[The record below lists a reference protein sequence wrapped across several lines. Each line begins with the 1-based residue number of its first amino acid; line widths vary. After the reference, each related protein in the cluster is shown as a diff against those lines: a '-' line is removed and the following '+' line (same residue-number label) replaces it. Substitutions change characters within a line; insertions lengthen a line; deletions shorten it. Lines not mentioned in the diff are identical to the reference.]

1 MARQPGLFD
10 VDERL
15 RRLSDIGD
23 QLEAFA
29 AVVDFEMFRPDL
41 VAALNYSD
49 GARGGRP
56 PFDPVLMFKILV
68 IQAQNN
74 LSDDRAEFLINDRLS
89 FMRFLG
95 LGLGDKVPDAKTIWA
110 FRERLTRA
118 GAIEALFA
126 RFDRAIREAGYI
138 PMSGQIVDASLVSAP
153 KQRNTDEEKKAIK
166 EGRIPE
172 DWKAKPAKLR
182 QKDCDARWTLVFG
195 KARLREDG
203 TRHADIAIPVFG
215 YKSHASIDRRH
226 GFIRKWD
233 VTDASRHDGRML
245 RRGLLDPTNTG
256 TTVWADSAYRSSANE
271 AFMERHG
278 FRSQVHH
285 RKPKGRPMPA
295 HIRRGNASRSSVR
308 AAIEHVF
315 AHQKGP
321 MGLCIRT
328 IGIARARV
336 KIGLANLTYN
346 IRRLVFQERRPL
358 AA

>member
-1 MARQPGLFD
+1 MAKQPGLFD

-23 QLEAFA
+23 QLEAFT

-49 GARGGRP
+49 GAKGGRP
-56 PFDPVLMFKILV
+56 PFDPVVMFKILV

-74 LSDDRAEFLINDRLS
+74 LSDERAEFLINDRLS

-95 LGLGDKVPDAKTIWA
+95 LGLTDKVPDAKTIWA

-126 RFDRAIREAGYI
+126 RFDQAIREAGYI

-153 KQRNTDEEKKAIK
+153 KQRNTESEKRDIK

-172 DWKAKPAKLR
+172 DWKANPAKLR
-182 QKDCDARWTLVFG
+182 QKDRDARWTLVFG

-245 RRGLLDPTNTG
+245 RRGLLDTTNTG

-285 RKPKGRPMPA
+285 RKPRGRSLPP
-295 HIRRGNASRSSVR
+295 HIRRGNAGRSSVR

-315 AHQKGP
+315 AQQKGP
-321 MGLCIRT
+321 MALCLRT
-328 IGIARARV
+328 IGIVRAKA
-336 KIGLANLTYN
+336 KIGLANLAYN
-346 IRRLVFQERRPL
+346 IRRLVFHERL
-358 AA
+358 AGAA

>member
-10 VDERL
+10 IDERL

-29 AVVDFEMFRPDL
+29 AVVDFEMFRADL
-41 VAALNYSD
+41 VAALNYS
-49 GARGGRP
+49 GGTKGGRP

-68 IQAQNN
+68 IQAQNS

-166 EGRIPE
+166 EGRIPA
-172 DWKAKPAKLR
+172 DWKANPAKLR
-182 QKDCDARWTLVFG
+182 QKDRDARWTLVFG

-203 TRHADIAIPVFG
+203 TKHADIAIPVFG

-245 RRGLLDPTNTG
+245 RRGLLDRTNTG
-256 TTVWADSAYRSSANE
+256 TTVWADSAYRSQANE

-308 AAIEHVF
+308 AVIEHIF

-321 MGLCIRT
+321 MALCIRT

-346 IRRLVFQERRPL
+346 IRRLVLHERS
-358 AA
+358 AATA

>member
-49 GARGGRP
+49 GAKGGRP

-89 FMRFLG
+89 FMQFLG
-95 LGLGDKVPDAKTIWA
+95 LGLRDKVPDAKTIWA
-110 FRERLTRA
+110 FRERLTKA
-118 GAIEALFA
+118 DAIEVLFA

-153 KQRNTDEEKKAIK
+153 KQRNTEGEKEAIK

-172 DWKAKPAKLR
+172 EWKAKPAKLR
-182 QKDCDARWTLVFG
+182 QKDRDARWTLVFG

-215 YKSHASIDRRH
+215 YKSHASIDRREFQPPDSQVARR
-226 GFIRKWD
+226 GAASGSSLLCL
-233 VTDASRHDGRML
+233 ASRF
-245 RRGLLDPTNTG
+245 PTSHELAPLG
-256 TTVWADSAYRSSANE
+256 I
-271 AFMERHG
+271 
-278 FRSQVHH
+278 
-285 RKPKGRPMPA
+285 
-295 HIRRGNASRSSVR
+295 IR
-308 AAIEHVF
+308 
-315 AHQKGP
+315 
-321 MGLCIRT
+321 
-328 IGIARARV
+328 
-336 KIGLANLTYN
+336 
-346 IRRLVFQERRPL
+346 
-358 AA
+358 

>member
-29 AVVDFEMFRPDL
+29 AVVDFEMFRPEL
-41 VAALNYSD
+41 VAALDYSD
-49 GARGGRP
+49 GAKGGRP
-56 PFDPVLMFKILV
+56 PFDPVLMFKVLV

-95 LGLGDKVPDAKTIWA
+95 LGLTDKVPDAKTIWA
-110 FRERLTRA
+110 FRERLTKA
-118 GAIEALFA
+118 GAIEVLFA

-153 KQRNTDEEKKAIK
+153 KQRNSDAEKRAIK
-166 EGRIPE
+166 EGRIPAE
-172 DWKAKPAKLR
+172 WKAKPAKLR
-182 QKDCDARWTLVFG
+182 QKDRDARWTLVFG
-195 KARLREDG
+195 KARLRGDG
-203 TRHADIAIPVFG
+203 TRHADIAIPIFG

-256 TTVWADSAYRSSANE
+256 TAVWADSAYRSRANE
-271 AFMERHG
+271 AFMERQG

-285 RKPKGRPMPA
+285 RKPKGRPMPP
-295 HIRRGNASRSSVR
+295 HIRRGNASRSRVR

-321 MGLCIRT
+321 MALCIRT

-346 IRRLVFQERRPL
+346 IRRLVLHERN
-358 AA
+358 AATA